1 MLTDVPYVTCAHCRV
16 TNYVALSYLSRG
28 ERCLACDQALD
39 QRARAACPAL
49 LLTVADRN
57 RVAPDKI
64 APNHPTARGP
74 DGNRSA
80 ARVQP
85 ASTAT

>member
-1 MLTDVPYVTCAHCRV
+1 MLTDVPYVTCADCRV

-49 LLTVADRN
+49 FLTVTDRN
-57 RVAPDKI
+57 HGTPEKI
-64 APNHPTARGP
+64 GPNHPTARGP
-74 DGNRSA
+74 DGNCSA

-85 ASTAT
+85 ASTVT